1 MSQGA
6 GHLEPGAG
14 SNRVS
19 KPIHL
24 YVSSSPDLSV
34 EREVIAQVVAAL
46 PLAIGWRIGHTPL
59 PGQLE
64 SGSIATVEE
73 CDLYALL
80 LGHDFSAPMGQELR
94 LARALGRAPFGAYR
108 FECTLS
114 PSAQDAAQYCVRTLD
129 LAWQRF
135 SSIERFQA
143 MFRRDLLQA
152 VLRQATT
159 LGLVLGEMQRLME
172 QARLI
177 EQARE
182 ADAAGAE
189 QADRRGGEAGRS
201 GRILGREVW
210 EAGT

>member
-1 MSQGA
+1 MT
-6 GHLEPGAG
+6 
-14 SNRVS
+14 
-19 KPIHL
+19 KPIDL

-34 EREVIAQVVAAL
+34 EREAIAQVVAGL

-64 SGSIATVEE
+64 SPSLVTVEE

-80 LGHDFSAPMGQELR
+80 LGHDFAAPMGQELR

-114 PSAQDAAQYCVRTLD
+114 PSAQDALRTLD

-135 SSIERFQA
+135 SSTEQFRT

-152 VLRQATT
+152 VLRQATM
-159 LGLVLGEMQRLME
+159 LGLALGEVE
-172 QARLI
+172 RLI
-177 EQARE
+177 EQKRQPDAPRLRGASG
-182 ADAAGAE
+182 ADADDSGASAE
-189 QADRRGGEAGRS
+189 RLDRRRSEAGRS

-210 EAGT
+210 EGEN